1 MEAAEVEREER
12 KKNGKKNK
20 PSERDLIR
28 LVKRLFT
35 QYPPTTE
42 HNQKKAFK
50 ESLETLSQRVAWE
63 SWTSIY
69 TEGTPPEQI
78 AGELLSS
85 MGVASRSHG
94 VKAERSG
101 KPSWVARKPK
111 YNYIKRSDFDTFNLI
126 VVAYVEIERLIE
138 SQRPDNDA
146 PFSPSLSHEYTVIR
160 RTIEQYL
167 EDEYQALRTNIEIRM
182 LQGDTSAIQIV
193 LDALEGEALDQPWF
207 VAGQK
212 NVYRGGHAFKI
223 NPKKRTPETD
233 ELALQKL
240 IRRFDGK
247 FEKGNTSQHDEH
259 KPATPY
265 FESFKLRH
273 CYILLR
279 PQKYDILKMYPT
291 PLLSDKQL
299 KDLVDYLFDYLLRL
313 LRKQ

>member
-69 TEGTPPEQI
+69 TAGETPEQI
-78 AGELLSS
+78 AGELLQS
-85 MGVASRSHG
+85 MGEIRASRGAWESP
-94 VKAERSG
+94 ETSG
-101 KPSWVARKPK
+101 EPSRAVRKPK
-111 YNYIKRSDFDTFNLI
+111 YNHIKRADFDTFNLI

-138 SQRPDNDA
+138 SQRPDNGA
-146 PFSPSLSHEYTVIR
+146 PFFPSLPHEYTVIR
-160 RTIEQYL
+160 RTIQQYL
-167 EDEYQALRTNIEIRM
+167 EDECQALRTNLEIRM

-193 LDALEGEALDQPWF
+193 LDALEGEALDEPWF

-212 NVYRGGHAFKI
+212 NAYQGGHAFKI
-223 NPKKRTPETD
+223 NPKKRTSETD

-240 IRRFDGK
+240 IKRFDGK
-247 FEKGNTSQHDEH
+247 FEKGNTSQHDEQ

-265 FESFKLRH
+265 FESLKLRH
-273 CYILLR
+273 CHILLR

-291 PLLSDKQL
+291 
-299 KDLVDYLFDYLLRL
+299 

>member
-1 MEAAEVEREER
+1 MEAAEMAREER
-12 KKNGKKNK
+12 RKNRKKNK

-28 LVKRLFT
+28 LVKRLLT
-35 QYPPTTE
+35 RYPPTTE

-50 ESLETLSQRVAWE
+50 ESLETLSQHVAWE

-69 TEGTPPEQI
+69 TAGKTPEQI

-85 MGVASRSHG
+85 MGVARRSHG

-101 KPSWVARKPK
+101 EPSGAGRKAK
-111 YNYIKRSDFDTFNLI
+111 YSCIKRADFDTFNLI
-126 VVAYVEIERLIE
+126 VVAYLEIERLIE

-146 PFSPSLSHEYTVIR
+146 PFFPRLSHEYTVIR

-167 EDEYQALRTNIEIRM
+167 EDEYQALRTNLEIRM

-212 NVYRGGHAFKI
+212 NAYRGGHAFTI
-223 NPKKRTPETD
+223 NPKKRTSETD
-233 ELALQKL
+233 ELALQKV
-240 IRRFDGK
+240 IRRYDGK
-247 FEKGNTSQHDEH
+247 FEKGNTSQHDEQ

-265 FESFKLRH
+265 FESRKLRH

-291 PLLSDKQL
+291 RLLPDKQL

>member
-1 MEAAEVEREER
+1 MEAAEMAREER
-12 KKNGKKNK
+12 RKNRKKNK

-28 LVKRLFT
+28 LVKRLLT
-35 QYPPTTE
+35 RYPPTTE

-50 ESLETLSQRVAWE
+50 ESLETLSQHVAWE

-69 TEGTPPEQI
+69 TAGKTPEQI

-85 MGVASRSHG
+85 MGVARRSHG

-101 KPSWVARKPK
+101 EPSGAGRKAK
-111 YNYIKRSDFDTFNLI
+111 YSCIKRADFDTFNLI
-126 VVAYVEIERLIE
+126 VVAYLEIERLIE

-146 PFSPSLSHEYTVIR
+146 PFFPRLSHEYTVIR

-167 EDEYQALRTNIEIRM
+167 EDEYQALRTNLEIRM

-212 NVYRGGHAFKI
+212 NAYRGGHAFTI
-223 NPKKRTPETD
+223 NPKKRTSETD
-233 ELALQKL
+233 ELALQKV
-240 IRRFDGK
+240 IRRYDGK
-247 FEKGNTSQHDEH
+247 FEKGNTSQHDEQ

-265 FESFKLRH
+265 FESRKLRH

-291 PLLSDKQL
+291 PLLPDKQL